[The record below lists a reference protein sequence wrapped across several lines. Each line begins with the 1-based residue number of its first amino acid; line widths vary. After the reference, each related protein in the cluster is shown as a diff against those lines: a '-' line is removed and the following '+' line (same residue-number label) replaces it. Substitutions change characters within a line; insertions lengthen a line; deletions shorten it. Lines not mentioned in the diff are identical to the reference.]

1 MSGVRLYVGG
11 HYRLLDKEEDLA
23 NAVFATARVLVRRR
37 GLCAKTCSARQKGKG
52 QAMTDIPADSGE
64 PEHELVTVRDWLR
77 YAVSRF
83 NRARLVYGHGT
94 ATAFD
99 EAAFLILHTLHLP
112 VDRLDPWLDAR
123 VLPLERRALA
133 DIVERRI
140 ATRKP
145 APYLTNE
152 AWIGSCSFYV
162 DERVIVP
169 RSYIGELLR
178 DGLAGAV
185 SDPAAVHSILDLCTG
200 CGCLAILAAESFPDT
215 KVDASDISADA
226 LAVAERNVADH
237 GLQDRIEL
245 IRSDLFDRLAG
256 RRYDLILANP
266 PYVSDAAVAAF
277 PPEYAAEPVGA
288 HAGGADGL
296 DIVRRI
302 LRDAARH
309 LAPEAALVV
318 EIGSGREIL
327 EHDYPDVPF
336 LWLDTAASEGEVF
349 ALNRDT
355 LA

>member
-1 MSGVRLYVGG
+1 
-11 HYRLLDKEEDLA
+11 
-23 NAVFATARVLVRRR
+23 
-37 GLCAKTCSARQKGKG
+37 
-52 QAMTDIPADSGE
+52 MTNVPAGRE
-64 PEHELVTVRDWLR
+64 PERELATVRDWLR

-83 NRARLVYGHGT
+83 NQARLVYGHGT

-112 VDRLDPWLDAR
+112 VDQLDPWLDAR
-123 VLPLERRALA
+123 ILSEEKRALC
-133 DIVERRI
+133 DIVEQRI

-185 SDPAAVHSILDLCTG
+185 SDPAAVRCILDLCTG
-200 CGCLAILAAESFPDT
+200 SGCLAVLAALAFPNA
-215 KVDASDISADA
+215 KVEASEISADA
-226 LAVAERNVADH
+226 LTVAKRNVADY
-237 GLQDRIEL
+237 GLQHRIEL
-245 IRSDLFDRLAG
+245 VQSDLFDQLAG

-277 PPEYAAEPVGA
+277 PPEYAAEPVSA
-288 HAGGADGL
+288 HAGGGDGL

-302 LRDAARH
+302 LRQAARH
-309 LAPEAALVV
+309 LAPEGMLIV
-318 EIGSGREIL
+318 EIGTGRDIL
-327 EHDYPDVPF
+327 EIEYPDLPF
-336 LWLDTAASEGEVF
+336 LWLDTTASEGEVL
-349 ALNRDT
+349 ALSRDA
-355 LA
+355 LPVREHDAKKRSR

>member
-1 MSGVRLYVGG
+1 
-11 HYRLLDKEEDLA
+11 
-23 NAVFATARVLVRRR
+23 
-37 GLCAKTCSARQKGKG
+37 
-52 QAMTDIPADSGE
+52 MTDIPADSGE
-64 PEHELVTVRDWLR
+64 AENELVTVRDWLR

-83 NRARLVYGHGT
+83 SRARLVYGHGT
-94 ATAFD
+94 ATTFD

-112 VDRLDPWLDAR
+112 VDQVDPWLDAR
-123 VLPLERRALA
+123 VLPAERRALA

-140 ATRKP
+140 VTRKP

-185 SDPAAVHSILDLCTG
+185 SEPGGVRSILDLCTG
-200 CGCLAILAAESFPDT
+200 SGCLAILATQAFPEA

-226 LAVAERNVADH
+226 LAVAERNVADYA
-237 GLQDRIEL
+237 LQDRIEL
-245 IRSDLFDRLAG
+245 IRSDLFDGLAG

-277 PPEYAAEPVGA
+277 PPEYAAEPVAA

-302 LRDAARH
+302 LRDAAQH
-309 LAPEAALVV
+309 LAPEGTLVV

-327 EHDYPDVPF
+327 EQDYPDVPF
-336 LWLDTAASEGEVF
+336 LWLDTAATEGEVF
-349 ALNRDT
+349 ALNRDA
-355 LA
+355 LASAPGT